1 MTTSPSNDPFFKSPF
16 CAQYWREAKKSLK
29 SLRLLVLAA
38 LLVAGRVAITGFPI
52 MVGENLKISF
62 GFFLNALGS
71 LIYGPYVGIL
81 TGFATDILGVILH
94 PMGPLF
100 PRLHPHG
107 HGGAPLSMPSFSTAP
122 ASRCAASCCASC
134 ASTFLSM
141 SGSTACERHALL
153 QGLSLLSGAEP
164 FQKSSHAAGGNCHFA
179 DLPSHHAAGAVLRGP
194 HPAPAHQTHPLL
206 GV

>member
-94 PMGPLF
+94 PMGPFFPGYTLTAMAGSFVYALF
-100 PRLHPHG
+100 LYRARKLCVNIFVNVGLNCLWSAMLYSKGYLFYLGQSLFKNLLMLPVEIVIL
-107 HGGAPLSMPSFSTAP
+107 L
-122 ASRCAASCCASC
+122 
-134 ASTFLSM
+134 TFLRIMLPVLS
-141 SGSTACERHALL
+141 SA
-153 QGLSLLSGAEP
+153 GLTPPQPTKHIP
-164 FQKSSHAAGGNCHFA
+164 F
-179 DLPSHHAAGAVLRGP
+179 
-194 HPAPAHQTHPLL
+194 
-206 GV
+206 